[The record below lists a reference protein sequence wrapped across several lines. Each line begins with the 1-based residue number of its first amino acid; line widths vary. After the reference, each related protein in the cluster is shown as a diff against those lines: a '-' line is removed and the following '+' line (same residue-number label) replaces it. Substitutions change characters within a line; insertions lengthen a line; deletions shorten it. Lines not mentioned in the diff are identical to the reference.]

1 MGKDKVRK
9 CRVCGFTNKDC
20 NVCSLDD
27 FHACIEKTGACY
39 WVEDDLCS
47 ACQEE
52 MEKRKVMPCQMKD
65 VAKKVIVHMKQLSI
79 ACGIPFA
86 TMYSVRDVEKHVKMA
101 LTAHGH
107 IIKDLVCIGLSEQE
121 HKIYFEF
128 QAIRL
133 KKQIYK
139 FRVVYTF
146 RDRISGLKRG

>member
-20 NVCSLDD
+20 NVCSLDN

-79 ACGIPFA
+79 ACEIPFA

-107 IIKDLVCIGLSEQE
+107 IIKELACLGWNERH
-121 HKIYFEF
+121 HKIFVEF
-128 QAIRL
+128 QAVLL

-139 FRVVYTF
+139 FRSVYTF
-146 RDRISGLKRG
+146 KDRISGLKRG